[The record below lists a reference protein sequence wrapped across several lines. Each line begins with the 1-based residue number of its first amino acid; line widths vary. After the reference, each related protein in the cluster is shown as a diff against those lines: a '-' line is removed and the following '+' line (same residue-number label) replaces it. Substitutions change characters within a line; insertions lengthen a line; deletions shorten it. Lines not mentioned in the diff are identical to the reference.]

1 MELEG
6 EGIQLLSYFDLL
18 IYHESRDMPIH
29 VIDHS
34 HIDIVSKANSP
45 SF

>member
-6 EGIQLLSYFDLL
+6 EGIKPLSYYDLL
-18 IYHESRDMPIH
+18 IYHESQDMSIH
-29 VIDHS
+29 VIDLS